1 MDRLIEILRRRLMD
15 LPIMEMLPDS
25 KTAFEDSYLSGVLND
40 SLDQQGYELPLPS
53 KQYEQLIAI
62 DAAIIVVTGLKA
74 WSDGESYSY
83 KSDAVQV
90 TRGLMPRHF
99 KDTISL
105 LKNQRDEI
113 VERMVNEL

>member
-1 MDRLIEILRRRLMD
+1 MD

-25 KTAFEDSYLSGVLND
+25 KTAFADEYLSGVLND
-40 SLDQQGYELPLPS
+40 ALDQQGYEVPLPS
-53 KQYEQLIAI
+53 KKHEQLIAL
-62 DAAIIVVTGLKA
+62 DAAVIVITGLKS

-113 VERMVNEL
+113 VERMVMEL

>member
-1 MDRLIEILRRRLMD
+1 MDRILGILRRRLMD
-15 LPIMEMLPDS
+15 LPIMEMLPEE
-25 KTAFEDSYLSGVLND
+25 KTAFSDEYLSNVLSD
-40 SLDQQGYELPLPS
+40 ALDTLGYEMPLPS
-53 KQYEQLIAI
+53 KKHEQLIALEG
-62 DAAIIVVTGLKA
+62 AIIVVTGLKA

-105 LKNQRDEI
+105 LNGQKNEI
-113 VERMVNEL
+113 IEGIVMEL